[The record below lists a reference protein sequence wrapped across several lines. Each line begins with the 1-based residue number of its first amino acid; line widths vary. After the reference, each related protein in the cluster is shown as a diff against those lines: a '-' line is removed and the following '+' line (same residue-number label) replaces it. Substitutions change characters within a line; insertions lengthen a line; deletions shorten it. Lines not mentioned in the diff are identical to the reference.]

1 MDRGVAYRS
10 GSRVRFSSSD
20 RLAAL
25 GLALL
30 GVFSPLFI
38 DRRQVIVL
46 EEDEALN
53 LGSWLPLLLLI
64 LLITITISRC
74 LDRDF
79 TRFDPN
85 WIHRGGWFFSGDY
98 CYSNYSCSSFEA
110 ESIHETSSDLI
121 ILL

>member
-85 WIHRGGWFFSGDY
+85 WIHRVGG
-98 CYSNYSCSSFEA
+98 SSVGIIA
-110 ESIHETSSDLI
+110 TLI
-121 ILL
+121 ILALVLKLKASMRNWEV